1 MVQAL
6 LQQKRAA
13 QVVPK
18 LLPRTYKGV
27 HGATKQ
33 ICLLSQ
39 SANVLA
45 EAPTANAVGMA
56 EREREWEGGVRGCY
70 LEGQSLCWVCERM
83 SSSDS
88 KPLGVCPK

>member
-56 EREREWEGGVRGCY
+56 ERERESGGGCEGVTSKGR
-70 LEGQSLCWVCERM
+70 VCAGFV
-83 SSSDS
+83 
-88 KPLGVCPK
+88 KG